1 MSSNAKGRKG
11 VGSLNS
17 LPYHMVLG
25 VGTDCRGMSGSSL
38 SRTCAMPKDRMNMEL
53 PSAPCHAQSVT

>member
-25 VGTDCRGMSGSSL
+25 VLAPTVL

-53 PSAPCHAQSVT
+53 PSAPCHVQQSVT